1 MSLTISRCD
10 CQTSCPI
17 REEEEP
23 CRFCHSLLSCFRRWF
38 NSWVSFLHSP
48 APVCLLLASLGVH
61 RRADQY
67 SAHPGIIQP
76 PISKRR
82 HLRPTILS
90 IPMMVM
96 VILKAKG
103 QEGIVLPNIPAW
115 WPCYSNTGK
124 FSREIVM
131 SQCRS
136 SSKLSKSLI
145 AFTVVEPPCSCSPH
159 LATSL
164 ITGACQKSNPI
175 VFHGF
180 KKKYFSGSNSQTQIA

>member
-1 MSLTISRCD
+1 MSLTISQCG

-67 SAHPGIIQP
+67 IPGIIQP

-96 VILKAKG
+96 VILKANG

-115 WPCYSNTGK
+115 WPCYSNAGK
-124 FSREIVM
+124 FSREIVV

-164 ITGACQKSNPI
+164 ITGACQNPI
-175 VFHGF
+175 
-180 KKKYFSGSNSQTQIA
+180 Q